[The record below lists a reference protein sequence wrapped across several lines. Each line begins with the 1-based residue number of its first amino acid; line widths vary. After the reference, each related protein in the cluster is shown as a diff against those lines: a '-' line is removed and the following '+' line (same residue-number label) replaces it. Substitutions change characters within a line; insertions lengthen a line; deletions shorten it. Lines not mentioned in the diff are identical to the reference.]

1 MGGGQAQ
8 RWYNDSRDI
17 SFDSWLNNLVSKTP
31 TGAQT
36 KTQPGMGLG
45 GREGNGEEASKLD
58 GIGTER
64 ERLGVRRTGL
74 VDSAKSAVCGRW
86 SVRCGALFLLHPH
99 CCSFPSP
106 SLP

>member
-1 MGGGQAQ
+1 MGGQAQ

-45 GREGNGEEASKLD
+45 RGRGVRWGEQEASKLD

-99 CCSFPSP
+99 GCSPL
-106 SLP
+106 LP